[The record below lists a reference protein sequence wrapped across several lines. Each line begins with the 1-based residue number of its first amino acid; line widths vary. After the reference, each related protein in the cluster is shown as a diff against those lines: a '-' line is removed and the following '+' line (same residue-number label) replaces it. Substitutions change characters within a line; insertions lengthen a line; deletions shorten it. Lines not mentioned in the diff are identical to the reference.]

1 MKYEWKLHESKKHV
15 RSFNC
20 MPIAEFMTHAN
31 AWSDLGILETT
42 AMLYASAFLMAFN
55 SATGLESV
63 HQFSEF

>member
-1 MKYEWKLHESKKHV
+1 MRARNMSVPL
-15 RSFNC
+15 
-20 MPIAEFMTHAN
+20 IACPLLSLMTHAN

-55 SATGLESV
+55 SATGLETV